1 MNKCRRR
8 IGRRRIRNEKRVEQ
22 ALDACRQF
30 DAGGKLFPVHVQRLV
45 SAAVAR
51 VDGRAGRGRDD
62 QGAIRVAASWL
73 LHAGDG
79 PKRQIVDSLW
89 ATAQGL

>member
-8 IGRRRIRNEKRVEQ
+8 VGRKRARNRVRVEL

-30 DAGGKLFPVHVQRLV
+30 EAGDKVFSPRVQRLLGE
-45 SAAVAR
+45 AVAR
-51 VDGRAGRGRDD
+51 VDGRPRDD
-62 QGAIRVAASWL
+62 HGAVRVAASWL

-79 PKRQIVDSLW
+79 PKRQILDGLW
-89 ATAQGL
+89 AAVSGWVR

>member
-8 IGRRRIRNEKRVEQ
+8 VGKKRARNRARVER

-30 DAGGKLFPVHVQRLV
+30 EAGDKVFSPHVQRLLGE
-45 SAAVAR
+45 AVAR
-51 VDGRAGRGRDD
+51 VDGRGRDD
-62 QGAIRVAASWL
+62 HGAIRVAASWL

-79 PKRQIVDSLW
+79 PRAQILGGLW
-89 ATAQGL
+89 AVVEGA